1 MYKIFVYGTLKSEY
15 LQKKL
20 LGHTLESYEAELEG
34 YSINTGE
41 RYFNVLP
48 NAGGCVKG
56 RVLLVDKRDML
67 YIDQWEVI
75 PMYMKAEVCVHSQY
89 GYENVY
95 IYIKK
100 DKEEKVNLKDSVE
113 NMCNDEDLEGTIDE
127 FADARDME
135 FPVCDIYLNYLIDME
150 SVDFDRISK
159 NKDLFTN
166 ELEEISRKK
175 YSDTKKREFY
185 FLGYEHL
192 SYKSM
197 DRLIS
202 VRVSLY
208 YTLNNNS
215 GILIVMLPVSTCNPI
230 KLWKNAF
237 EGRLKVE
244 DTDFVKY
251 IYEKYR
257 IKVLSTP
264 NIIIFS
270 SAEIDEQKMLEAFEV
285 GKIDGE
291 DIIKSAKTDVSQN
304 DDTKIYLSENVTI
317 EIPKEFEACY
327 KDRLRSA
334 SSKLLLD
341 FKH

>member
-15 LQKKL
+15 LQNKL
-20 LGHTLESYEAELEG
+20 LGHTLESYEAKLEG

-75 PMYMKAEVCVHSQY
+75 PMYMKVEVCVHSQY

-100 DKEEKVNLKDSVE
+100 DKEEKINLQDSVE

-135 FPVCDIYLNYLIDME
+135 FSVCDIYLNYLIDME
-150 SVDFDRISK
+150 SVDFDRVLK
-159 NKDLFTN
+159 KKDLFTN

-185 FLGYEHL
+185 FLGYEYL
-192 SYKSM
+192 TYKSP

-202 VRVSLY
+202 ARVSLY
-208 YTLNNNS
+208 YALNNDS
-215 GILIVMLPVSTCNPI
+215 GILTVMLPVSTCNPI

-251 IYEKYR
+251 IYENTELKYCLLR
-257 IKVLSTP
+257 I
-264 NIIIFS
+264 
-270 SAEIDEQKMLEAFEV
+270 
-285 GKIDGE
+285 
-291 DIIKSAKTDVSQN
+291 
-304 DDTKIYLSENVTI
+304 
-317 EIPKEFEACY
+317 
-327 KDRLRSA
+327 
-334 SSKLLLD
+334 
-341 FKH
+341 